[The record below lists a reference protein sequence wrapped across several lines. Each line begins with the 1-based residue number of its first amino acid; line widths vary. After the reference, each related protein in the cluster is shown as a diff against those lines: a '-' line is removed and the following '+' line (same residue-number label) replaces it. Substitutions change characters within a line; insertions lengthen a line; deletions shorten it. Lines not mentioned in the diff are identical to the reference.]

1 MTIKRTLVDT
11 WFLFEHIRPVNDGD
25 VDTGSDVVMKANLL
39 LPGKKYDQ
47 QDVPWHGMRNTIK
60 AAVVQALK
68 TTYEADA
75 LHDGRTTNNDKYLR
89 LEPKNVQLV
98 FPDGQP
104 RDT

>member
-1 MTIKRTLVDT
+1 MTAV
-11 WFLFEHIRPVNDGD
+11 
-25 VDTGSDVVMKANLL
+25 
-39 LPGKKYDQ
+39 
-47 QDVPWHGMRNTIK
+47 RNTIK

-98 FPDGQP
+98 FADGQP